1 MTLAAHYFL
10 ERRVVLR
17 LALTAGFLLLAVL
30 ADSRVAAFCIV
41 AVVLLWP
48 IASRVPVRV
57 AAFPPF
63 LLLAAFAV
71 VAALTGGELGSDDLA
86 NRLAITVDA
95 LQQSSLWD
103 VVFGGINAD
112 RAGDSGVVAIVSHA
126 GLLAVPLL
134 MALYSG
140 LLAGQR
146 PSTAL
151 SWCAFLYVAV
161 ASLFGGALFSI
172 KTAPLLGLLIGY
184 AASRPRP
191 PTERTFPGH

>member
-1 MTLAAHYFL
+1 
-10 ERRVVLR
+10 
-17 LALTAGFLLLAVL
+17 LLAVF

-41 AVVLLWP
+41 ATVVLWP
-48 IASRVPVRV
+48 IASRVPLRV
-57 AAFPPF
+57 SAFPPF

-86 NRLAITVDA
+86 NRLAITGDA
-95 LQQSSLWD
+95 LQQSSMWD
-103 VVFGGINAD
+103 VIFGGIDAD

-140 LLAGQR
+140 LLAGR
-146 PSTAL
+146 RTSIAL
-151 SWCAFLYVAV
+151 CWCAFLYVAV

-172 KTAPLLGLLIGY
+172 KTAPLLGLLVGY
-184 AASRPRP
+184 ASSRASLTAERP
-191 PTERTFPGH
+191 FPGG